1 VTDQPTISLQIRR
14 LRAGDRHLAG
24 RLFALMADVFDEP
37 YEPLS
42 DRYLDALL
50 SAENFWVVAA
60 LLGGEVVGGLT
71 AHALPMTRSESTEL
85 FIYDV
90 AVRADR
96 QRRGIGR
103 QLVMGL
109 RAAADDAGIGDVF
122 VPADTT
128 DEHALDFYR
137 MLGGVPAP
145 VTMFTFSGDVRAEGR

>member
-1 VTDQPTISLQIRR
+1 
-14 LRAGDRHLAG
+14 
-24 RLFALMADVFDEP
+24 MADVFEEP
-37 YEPLS
+37 CESLS

-50 SAENFWVVAA
+50 SGEAFWVLAA
-60 LLGGEVVGGLT
+60 LLGEEVVGGLT
-71 AHALPMTRSESTEL
+71 AHTLPMTRTESTEL

-96 QRRGIGR
+96 QRQGIGR

-109 RAAADDAGIGDVF
+109 CAAADDAGIGDVF

-137 MLGGVPAP
+137 MLGGVPAS
-145 VTMFTFSGDVRAEGR
+145 VTMFTFSRDLR